1 MKNWIDLERIL
12 ITFILLL
19 ILANCYLL
27 WRNLNPNINPN
38 SRLSNIS
45 PWFKELM
52 RSVYQE
58 PFKHDHPLWIEIE
71 NLKGFTGRR
80 LVVVI
85 DRCTNCVIRS
95 LKVWEEIIKAAGLPP
110 TILVTKDPIEEVKK
124 VLHQMEIKAEI
135 ISDPKGRLSQRLNAF
150 FLPRVYAFENGR
162 LVWKQGR
169 IDIEGAL
176 AEVK

>member
-1 MKNWIDLERIL
+1 
-12 ITFILLL
+12 
-19 ILANCYLL
+19 
-27 WRNLNPNINPN
+27 
-38 SRLSNIS
+38 
-45 PWFKELM
+45 
-52 RSVYQE
+52 
-58 PFKHDHPLWIEIE
+58 
-71 NLKGFTGRR
+71 
-80 LVVVI
+80 
-85 DRCTNCVIRS
+85 VIRS
-95 LKVWEEIIKAAGLPP
+95 LKVWEEITKAAGLPP
-110 TILVTKDPIEEVKK
+110 MILVTKDPIEEVKK